1 MSWRDLARQLR
12 SDNRGGD
19 DKDDRDKM
27 PGQCPSVPVVPIV
40 LEPLPKPTHLSCN
53 GPAGWAAALAAIDP
67 HQPPSGF
74 PLGWWR
80 TLHSDCLWLCGH
92 HGEAAASLGWSA
104 GDLFGVADRP
114 GWGGL
119 ADRLEGAR
127 RVVLTETVGTW
138 RGEGLAGRLWR
149 ETLPAIPAIWEIAK

>member
-12 SDNRGGD
+12 SDKGGED
-19 DKDDRDKM
+19 IRDNRDKM
-27 PGQCPSVPVVPIV
+27 AGWCTNVPNLPIVPVA
-40 LEPLPKPTHLSCN
+40 LPRPAPAPRN
-53 GPAGWAAALAAIDP
+53 RPAGWAAALAEINP
-67 HQPPSGF
+67 EQPPNGF

-92 HGEAAASLGWSA
+92 HAEAAASLGWSA
-104 GDLFGVADRP
+104 GDLFGVAERP

-127 RVVLTETVGTW
+127 CVVLIETIGTW
-138 RGEGLAGRLWR
+138 RGDGLAGRLWR
-149 ETLPAIPAIWEIAK
+149 QTLPAMPPIWEIAK